1 MTMIKIDGEEYEFE
15 SLSNESK
22 AQLAS
27 LRFVDT
33 ELATLQAKSAALQTA
48 RIAYGRA
55 LKESLEKGVVTQDED
70 VTIEGLGDS
79 IEFE

>member
-33 ELATLQAKSAALQTA
+33 ELAQLQAKSAALQTA

-55 LKESLEKGVVTQDED
+55 LKESLEKEVLQRR
-70 VTIEGLGDS
+70 
-79 IEFE
+79 